1 MYLIVIV
8 RIALGVFVWRRVL
21 LGMGIVVVVVV
32 VVVVS
37 VRGVCRGLWC
47 MWLMFV
53 RLVVMM
59 IVEYCE
65 S

>member
-8 RIALGVFVWRRVL
+8 CIALGVFTWWRVL
-21 LGMGIVVVVVV
+21 LGVGIVVVVVV
-32 VVVVS
+32 VVVS
-37 VRGVCRGLWC
+37 IQGVCRGLWC
-47 MWLMFV
+47 MWLMFA